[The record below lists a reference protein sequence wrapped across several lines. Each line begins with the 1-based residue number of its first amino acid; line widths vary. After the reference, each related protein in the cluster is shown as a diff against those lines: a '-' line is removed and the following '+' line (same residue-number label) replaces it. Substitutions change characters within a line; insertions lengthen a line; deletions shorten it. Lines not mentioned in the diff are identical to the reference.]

1 MQMRVQGQG
10 THQTGVR
17 IRLECTML
25 TTPGIAVT
33 IALSCLTSPAVDRP
47 CLPPRQPR
55 LRSARKCA
63 RHERQLSHA
72 EYRRAS
78 TCGTATVVMLRL
90 RPTSACAPL
99 SPSPNRRPK
108 QRRFTVTKIVALSQ
122 DLIFSIVANG
132 WT

>member
-47 CLPPRQPR
+47 CLPHDNPGYVPQE
-55 LRSARKCA
+55 SA
-63 RHERQLSHA
+63 L
-72 EYRRAS
+72 
-78 TCGTATVVMLRL
+78 V
-90 RPTSACAPL
+90 TSG
-99 SPSPNRRPK
+99 N
-108 QRRFTVTKIVALSQ
+108 
-122 DLIFSIVANG
+122 
-132 WT
+132 